1 VPWYLSRPPGGGSLD
16 IHYGIF
22 RRDTD
27 GVREASAASTEFMM
41 TCMDWAR
48 PVSATSTVLDLGSG
62 HGGSTHA
69 MVERFGCRVK
79 CVACVGSLGLRG

>member
-1 VPWYLSRPPGGGSLD
+1 
-16 IHYGIF
+16 
-22 RRDTD
+22 
-27 GVREASAASTEFMM
+27 MM

-79 CVACVGSLGLRG
+79 CVACVRSLGLRG